1 MQDRIR
7 ATLLLE
13 EPVNRVPGVSSS
25 RTKLFSKLDVRTI
38 RDLLLHFPRRYMDLS
53 AVRTIA
59 SARSGEFCTISATIH
74 EVKVKRPRPRLS
86 IVEATVVD
94 DTGTMIVS
102 IFNQPWMKDRLKS
115 GQRVVLAGQVK
126 FDYGF
131 LRMSN
136 PFMEVIEDPSTVVEG
151 RIIPIHPATERLA
164 AGAIRKVIESAIGE
178 IRGLLDPI
186 PVELR
191 QKHGLVSRSSALASI
206 HFPKLMNDVEKSKER
221 LIYEELL
228 LLQLN
233 IMQQAHLRASQRG
246 ATSHTI
252 DGPKLN
258 AMLDSI
264 PFDLTPDQSSAMD
277 EILIDMSKPKNVSRM
292 LLGDV
297 GTGKT
302 VVAGVAMAA
311 AVDSDGQAILLAPTE
326 VLATQHANTLGSLF
340 AKSGISSDLLT
351 GSTSSEDRS
360 RILAS
365 FATGGID
372 VLIGTHAILEDDV
385 VGNNV
390 TLVVIDEQQRFGVD
404 QRSKALEKGEAA
416 DSLFMTATPIPRT
429 LALAIFGDLELS
441 YLRTKPNVGAM
452 RTTTILPFSK
462 RGDAYDAAL
471 AACERGEQVF
481 VVCPLIG
488 VSSDERDAASSKS
501 DAGDEV
507 EESYHPDVSIEDED
521 DFDHAESTSAIKH
534 AEFLQNTVF
543 KGYTVGLLT
552 GAMPSNEK
560 AMAMKDFLE
569 GKIDVLVCTTVIEV
583 GVDVPN
589 ATVMIVEDADR
600 FGLSQLHQLR
610 GRVGRGEKDAQV
622 FLISASKRKE
632 ALKRL
637 EALEKSD
644 DGFEIAGYDLS
655 LRREGDILGNRQS
668 GTSAL
673 KLVNVMRDSQ
683 IIEWA
688 HADAR
693 AIIDEDPM
701 LEDQEHLPLA
711 REIRLLFSDR
721 GSIVGG

>member
-1 MQDRIR
+1 MQDRIK

-13 EPVNRVPGVSSS
+13 EPVNRVAGVSTS
-25 RTKLFSKLDVRTI
+25 RTKLFSKLNVHSI

-59 SARSGEFCTISATIH
+59 SARSGESCTISTTIH
-74 EVKVKRPRPRLS
+74 EIKVKRPRPKLS
-86 IVEATVVD
+86 IVEITVVD
-94 DTGTMIVS
+94 ETGTMIVS
-102 IFNQPWMKDRLKS
+102 VFNQPWIKDRLKP
-115 GQRVVLAGQVK
+115 GQRVVLAGQVR
-126 FDYGF
+126 FEYGF

-136 PFMEVIEDPSTVVEG
+136 PFMEVIEDPSTAVEG
-151 RIIPIHPATERLA
+151 RIIPIHPATEKLA
-164 AGAIRKVIESAIGE
+164 AGAIRKIVESAIGDV
-178 IRGLLDPI
+178 RGLLDPI
-186 PVELR
+186 PLEIRENR
-191 QKHGLVSRSSALASI
+191 QLISRASALSSI
-206 HFPKLMNDVEKSKER
+206 HFPREMTDVDKAKER

-233 IMQQAHLRASQRG
+233 IMQQAYMRAAQRG

-252 DGPKLN
+252 NGPKLN
-258 AMLDSI
+258 AMLDAI
-264 PFDLTPDQSSAMD
+264 PFDLTPDQSAAMD
-277 EILIDMSKPKNVSRM
+277 EILYDMSKPKNVSRM

-302 VVAGVAMAA
+302 VVAGLAMAA
-311 AVDSDGQAILLAPTE
+311 AADSNGQAIMLAPTE
-326 VLATQHANTLGSLF
+326 VLAQQHASTLGDLF
-340 AKSGISSDLLT
+340 EKSDIVSALLT
-351 GSTSSEDRS
+351 GSTTAEDRD
-360 RILAS
+360 RIIHA
-365 FATGGID
+365 FGNGEID

-385 VGNNV
+385 AGKNV

-404 QRSKALEKGEAA
+404 QRSRALDKGEAA

-441 YLRTKPNVGAM
+441 YLRSKPNTGAK
-452 RTTTILPFSK
+452 RTTYILPYAK

-471 AACERGEQVF
+471 EACQRGEQVF

-488 VSSDERDAASSKS
+488 VSSEERDAASSRS
-501 DAGDEV
+501 SNEDGA
-507 EESYHPDVSIEDED
+507 EEKYHPNVTIEDEE

-543 KGYTVGLLT
+543 KGYKVGLLT
-552 GAMPSNEK
+552 GAMPSTEK
-560 AMAMKDFLE
+560 AIAMQGFQD
-569 GKIDVLVCTTVIEV
+569 GQIDVLVCTTVIEV

-610 GRVGRGEKDAQV
+610 GRVGRGKKDALV
-622 FLISASKRKE
+622 YLISASKRRE
-632 ALKRL
+632 SLKRL
-637 EALEKSD
+637 EALEQSD

-673 KLVNVMRDSQ
+673 KLVNVMRDSE

-688 HADAR
+688 HADAK
-693 AIIDEDPM
+693 AMIEEDPM
-701 LEDQEHLPLA
+701 LEEQEHLPLA
-711 REIRLLFSDR
+711 REIRLLFGDK